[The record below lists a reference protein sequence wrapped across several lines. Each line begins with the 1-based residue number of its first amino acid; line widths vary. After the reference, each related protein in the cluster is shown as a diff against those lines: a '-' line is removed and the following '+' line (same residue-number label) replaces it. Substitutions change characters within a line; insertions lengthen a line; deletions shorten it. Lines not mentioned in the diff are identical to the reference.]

1 MRESSFRVMSKTPQM
16 TKATPSKMVTASN
29 RAINT
34 NSTALVNPSA
44 TSFAD
49 AQTAVNFPQ
58 SKLLKMNTIYR
69 YTMNQFL
76 PHTMMRL
83 TNVFRSKK
91 NTTTTTK
98 KKSSI

>member
-1 MRESSFRVMSKTPQM
+1 MRESSINKMSKPPQM

-29 RAINT
+29 RTINT
-34 NSTALVNPSA
+34 YTTALVNPSA

-83 TNVFRSKK
+83 TNVFR
-91 NTTTTTK
+91 
-98 KKSSI
+98 